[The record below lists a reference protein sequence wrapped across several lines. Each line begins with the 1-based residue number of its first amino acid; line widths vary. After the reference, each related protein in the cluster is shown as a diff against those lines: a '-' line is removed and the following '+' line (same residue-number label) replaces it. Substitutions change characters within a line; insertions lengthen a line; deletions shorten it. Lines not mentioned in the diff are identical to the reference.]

1 MKNNSLTILYSALLP
16 LLGTLL
22 ISCSKPNS
30 TNPTAPEGT
39 GQSPIVSPAVPVGPR
54 PQGTDFGSGGDAY
67 AAEFKDIG
75 RMVVRRLKSREVREV
90 EGISVT
96 SFEEVSE
103 KLVVTTTEAAL
114 KKGDIPVD
122 ALNYADQMKVEL
134 SLVHWASSMD
144 FSRKRRLVIHEIL
157 GLMRKDD
164 SDYRLTSQFLKDMGF
179 LHDVRFDE
187 FNLTG
192 PVAKTI
198 IEKMPWRASEMSEEA
213 HSRYVRE
220 TNYSAKREGGR
231 NYISCKKMVYQNLS
245 ELGEPDA
252 PPHYIC
258 WFGCQTTISD
268 NGTILIALGPAWSED
283 NRHPLWRLFDE
294 KESFDYGVIKG
305 DKGNF
310 IQTGITGNFYELE
323 IFP

>member
-1 MKNNSLTILYSALLP
+1 MKTNFLIILFSIF
-16 LLGTLL
+16 GILL
-22 ISCSKPNS
+22 ISCSKP
-30 TNPTAPEGT
+30 TVPEGTSQNT
-39 GQSPIVSPAVPVGPR
+39 GQSPIENPAAPVGPR

-75 RMVVRRLKSREVREV
+75 RMVVRRLKSREIREV
-90 EGISVT
+90 EGISVA

-103 KLVVTTTEAAL
+103 KLVVKTTEAVL
-114 KKGDIPVD
+114 KKGDFPVD

-134 SLVHWASSMD
+134 SLVHWANSMD

-164 SDYRLTSQFLKDMGF
+164 SDYRLTGQFLKDMGF

-198 IEKMPWRASEMSEEA
+198 AEKMPWRTSEISEKA
-213 HSRYVRE
+213 YKYVRE

-231 NYISCKKMVYQNLS
+231 NYISCKKIVYQNWS
-245 ELGEPDA
+245 EIDPNEPE
-252 PPHYIC
+252 PTPHYIC

-268 NGTILIALGPAWSED
+268 NGTILIALGPQWSED

-305 DKGNF
+305 DQSNF
-310 IQTGITGNFYELE
+310 IWTGDTGNTYELE